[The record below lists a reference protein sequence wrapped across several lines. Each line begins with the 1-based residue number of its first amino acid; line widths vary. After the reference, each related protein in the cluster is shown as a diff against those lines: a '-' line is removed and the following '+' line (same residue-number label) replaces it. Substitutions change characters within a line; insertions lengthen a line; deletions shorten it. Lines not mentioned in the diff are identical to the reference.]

1 MINVSCERPARGFP
15 SGKPRQFETCR
26 NDYLY
31 SVKRVDAGTRA
42 GGTAHLFRGPDAG
55 VNRARKRRTP
65 GTRGPA
71 SIEVPGIARKIR
83 VKIASCREE
92 LEDAFRLLATNYRA
106 CGYEGQSTGLL
117 RFTPFHVLP
126 STVTLVAKHEDR
138 VVATLS
144 VVPDTELC
152 GLPMESVY
160 RAEIDGLRRQGRHL
174 AEATSLA
181 DQDLGIHEFVRVFKT
196 LIKVG
201 IQYHL
206 RQGGDSWVIAVNPR
220 HRGFYQKVL
229 GFVPLGPRRA
239 YPSAQ
244 GHPAEAYV
252 SGVDLLRT
260 HAPEMNREMLDE
272 PLPDSVLRAP
282 DGRPIGCATSAGG
295 RPRPMA
301 GRSTRSCPTWNAS
314 AALRAG
320 RTRIRLG

>member
-1 MINVSCERPARGFP
+1 MITKSI
-15 SGKPRQFETCR
+15 
-26 NDYLY
+26 
-31 SVKRVDAGTRA
+31 KRIDAGTRA
-42 GGTAHLFRGPDAG
+42 GGTAHVFRGLDTG
-55 VNRARKRRTP
+55 VKRARKRRNAP
-65 GTRGPA
+65 GSRGPA
-71 SIEVPGIARKIR
+71 SIEVPGITRKIR

-92 LEDAFRLLATNYRA
+92 FEDAFRLLATNYRA
-106 CGYEGQSTGLL
+106 CGYEKESTGFF
-117 RFTPFHVLP
+117 RFTPYHVLP
-126 STVTLVAKHEDR
+126 TTVILVAKHEDR

-160 RAEIDGLRRQGRHL
+160 RAEIEALRQQGRRL

-201 IQYHL
+201 MQYHV

-239 YPSAQ
+239 YPFVQ
-244 GHPAEAYV
+244 DHPAEAYV

-260 HAPEMNREMLDE
+260 HAPEMNREVFGA

-282 DGRPIGCATSAGG
+282 RWSPSRVHYFGQRSTQADGRTIDDLLSQVERFGSP
-295 RPRPMA
+295 PRWKDDA
-301 GRSTRSCPTWNAS
+301 
-314 AALRAG
+314 
-320 RTRIRLG
+320 IRMG

>member
-1 MINVSCERPARGFP
+1 
-15 SGKPRQFETCR
+15 
-26 NDYLY
+26 
-31 SVKRVDAGTRA
+31 
-42 GGTAHLFRGPDAG
+42 
-55 VNRARKRRTP
+55 
-65 GTRGPA
+65 
-71 SIEVPGIARKIR
+71 
-83 VKIASCREE
+83 VKIASSREE
-92 LEDAFRLLATNYRA
+92 FEDAFRLLATNYRA
-106 CGYEGQSTGLL
+106 CGYEQENTGFF

-126 STVTLVAKHEDR
+126 TTVILVAKHKDR

-152 GLPMESVY
+152 GLPMEKVY
-160 RAEIDGLRRQGRHL
+160 GAEIEGLRQQGRRL

-201 IQYHL
+201 MQYHV

-239 YPSAQ
+239 YPSVQ

-260 HAPEMNREMLDE
+260 HAPEMSREMLE
-272 PLPDSVLRAP
+272 APLPDSVLRTPRWSPTRVHYFGKRSTQA
-282 DGRPIGCATSAGG
+282 DGRTIDALLSHVERFGSP
-295 RPRPMA
+295 PR
-301 GRSTRSCPTWNAS
+301 WED
-314 AALRAG
+314 
-320 RTRIRLG
+320 RTIRLA

>member
-1 MINVSCERPARGFP
+1 M
-15 SGKPRQFETCR
+15 
-26 NDYLY
+26 
-31 SVKRVDAGTRA
+31 
-42 GGTAHLFRGPDAG
+42 
-55 VNRARKRRTP
+55 
-65 GTRGPA
+65 
-71 SIEVPGIARKIR
+71 
-83 VKIASCREE
+83 KIASEREE
-92 LEDAFRLLATNYRA
+92 LEGAFRLLATNYRA
-106 CGYEGQSTGLL
+106 CGYESQSTGLF
-117 RFTPFHVLP
+117 RFTPYHVLP

-160 RAEIDGLRRQGRHL
+160 RAEIDGLRQEGRRL

-201 IQYHL
+201 MQYHV

-239 YPSAQ
+239 YPSVQ

-260 HAPEMNREMLDE
+260 HAPEMNREMFGE

-282 DGRPIGCATSAGG
+282 RWSPHRVRYFGRRSTQADGRTIDSLLSHVERFGG
-295 RPRPMA
+295 PPR
-301 GRSTRSCPTWNAS
+301 WEDEV
-314 AALRAG
+314 
-320 RTRIRLG
+320 RLA

>member
-1 MINVSCERPARGFP
+1 M
-15 SGKPRQFETCR
+15 
-26 NDYLY
+26 
-31 SVKRVDAGTRA
+31 
-42 GGTAHLFRGPDAG
+42 
-55 VNRARKRRTP
+55 
-65 GTRGPA
+65 
-71 SIEVPGIARKIR
+71 
-83 VKIASCREE
+83 
-92 LEDAFRLLATNYRA
+92 
-106 CGYEGQSTGLL
+106 
-117 RFTPFHVLP
+117 
-126 STVTLVAKHEDR
+126 
-138 VVATLS
+138 VATLS

-160 RAEIDGLRRQGRHL
+160 GAEIEGLRQQGRRL

-201 IQYHL
+201 MQYHV

-239 YPSAQ
+239 YPSVQ

-260 HAPEMNREMLDE
+260 HAPEMNREVFGE

-282 DGRPIGCATSAGG
+282 RWSPTRVHYFGKRSTQADGRTIDALLSHVERFGSPPRWKDDEIGTGMIRGRGHPARRFTGQRRYSRNRCLDPCSARIAACCRRPIRRMVLYHTRQCSWLPVIASGKWIPFACRGIEWDHGIQSDPA
-295 RPRPMA
+295 PRM
-301 GRSTRSCPTWNAS
+301 R
-314 AALRAG
+314 
-320 RTRIRLG
+320 

>member
-1 MINVSCERPARGFP
+1 MITN
-15 SGKPRQFETCR
+15 T
-26 NDYLY
+26 
-31 SVKRVDAGTRA
+31 VKRIDAGARA
-42 GGTAHLFRGPDAG
+42 GGTAHLFRGLDTG
-55 VNRARKRRTP
+55 VNRVHKPRGTP
-65 GTRGPA
+65 GSRGPV
-71 SIEVPGIARKIR
+71 SIEVPGITRKIQ
-83 VKIASCREE
+83 VKIASYREE
-92 LEDAFRLLATNYRA
+92 FEGAFRLLATNYRA
-106 CGYEGQSTGLL
+106 CGYEKDSKGFF
-117 RFTPFHVLP
+117 RFTPYHVLP
-126 STVTLVAKHEDR
+126 TTVILVAKHEDR

-160 RAEIDGLRRQGRHL
+160 RAEIEALRQQGRRL

-196 LIKVG
+196 LIRVG
-201 IQYHL
+201 MQYHV

-239 YPSAQ
+239 YPFVQ

-260 HAPEMNREMLDE
+260 HAPEMNREVFGT

-282 DGRPIGCATSAGG
+282 RWSPTRVHYFGKRSTQADGRTIGALLSHVERFGSP
-295 RPRPMA
+295 PR
-301 GRSTRSCPTWNAS
+301 WKDHEI
-314 AALRAG
+314 
-320 RTRIRLG
+320 RTG

>member
-1 MINVSCERPARGFP
+1 
-15 SGKPRQFETCR
+15 
-26 NDYLY
+26 
-31 SVKRVDAGTRA
+31 
-42 GGTAHLFRGPDAG
+42 
-55 VNRARKRRTP
+55 
-65 GTRGPA
+65 
-71 SIEVPGIARKIR
+71 
-83 VKIASCREE
+83 VKIASEREE
-92 LEDAFRLLATNYRA
+92 LEDAFRLLAMNYRA
-106 CGYEGQSTGLL
+106 CGYENQSTGLL
-117 RFTPFHVLP
+117 RFTPYHVLP
-126 STVTLVAKHEDR
+126 STVVLVAKHEDC

-160 RAEIDGLRRQGRHL
+160 RAEIDGLRQEGRRL

-181 DQDLGIHEFVRVFKT
+181 DRDLGIHEFVRVFKT

-201 IQYHL
+201 MQYHV

-239 YPSAQ
+239 YPSVK

-260 HAPEMNREMLDE
+260 HAPEMNREVFGE

-282 DGRPIGCATSAGG
+282 RWSPDWVQYFGK
-295 RPRPMA
+295 
-301 GRSTRSCPTWNAS
+301 RSTQADGGTIDGLLSHVERFGGPPRWEDDKIC
-314 AALRAG
+314 LR
-320 RTRIRLG
+320 

>member
-1 MINVSCERPARGFP
+1 MNI
-15 SGKPRQFETCR
+15 
-26 NDYLY
+26 Y
-31 SVKRVDAGTRA
+31 SVKRADAGTRA

-55 VNRARKRRTP
+55 ADRARRR
-65 GTRGPA
+65 RGPA
-71 SIEVPGIARKIR
+71 SIEVPGITRKIR
-83 VKIASCREE
+83 VKIASEREE

-160 RAEIDGLRRQGRHL
+160 GAEIDGLRREGRHL

-206 RQGGDSWVIAVNPR
+206 RQGGDSWVIAVNPK

-239 YPSAQ
+239 YPSVQ

-252 SGVDLLRT
+252 SGVDLLRR

-282 DGRPIGCATSAGG
+282 RWSPHRVRYFGRRSTQADGRTIDSLLSHVERFGG
-295 RPRPMA
+295 PPRW
-301 GRSTRSCPTWNAS
+301 GDEV
-314 AALRAG
+314 
-320 RTRIRLG
+320 RLA